1 MRSIRLVGGKSFAEV
16 NSYCTTNGLFS
27 RRVAFIIPYR
37 NRLKSLQ
44 LYLNN
49 MHSYLINHN
58 LTYGIYLVEP
68 SEYLTFNRGLL
79 MNIGFLESLKDTDTT
94 HVPNSSIGFN
104 WDCFVFHD
112 VDMIPE
118 DDRVYYNCDLNYP
131 VHYAVSVSKFG
142 YKLLNLFTL
151 TLNR

>member
-1 MRSIRLVGGKSFAEV
+1 MRHSFHLVGGKSFAEV
-16 NSYCTTNGLFS
+16 NSKCLLG

-37 NRLKSLQ
+37 NRLISLQ

-68 SEYLTFNRGLL
+68 SENLTFNRGLL
-79 MNIGFLESLKDTDTT
+79 MNIGFLESLKDSKRTNLA
-94 HVPNSSIGFN
+94 NSSAPFH

-118 DDRVYYNCDLNYP
+118 DDRVYYNCDENYP
-131 VHYAVSVSKFG
+131 VHYAVAVSKFG
-142 YKLLNLFTL
+142 YKLLIL
-151 TLNR
+151 LN